1 MVRTLFV
8 ETGNL
13 WENGYVESFNGKLRD
28 ELINREVF
36 ATLLEAKSLIKTW
49 RREYNQVRPHSSLGY
64 WAPAHQTIQLQAA
77 VSAAR
82 PPTKKVVS

>member
-1 MVRTLFV
+1 VVRPLFV

-13 WENGYVESFNGKLRD
+13 RENGFIESFNGKLRD

-49 RREYNQVRPHSSLGY
+49 RREYNQVSPHNSIGY
-64 WAPAHQTIQLQAA
+64 WAPAPQTIQLQAA

-82 PPTKKVVS
+82 ALTQEVVS